1 MRTVKYVE
9 KRPGKPDVTCGCEY
23 TVDNRGRKEW
33 SKMCMEHETTFIARH
48 AAAVA
53 SCSHI
58 NRDLVEGS
66 WK

>member
-1 MRTVKYVE
+1 MRTIKL
-9 KRPGKPDVTCGCEY
+9 KGKDGSSCGCEY
-23 TVDNRGRKEW
+23 TVDGRGREQHTKF
-33 SKMCMEHETTFIARH
+33 CMEHETTFIARH